1 VRAADVASV
10 RRAVA
15 ARRKRCTSDAKA
27 ELKSAQ
33 AAAKAAHDA
42 TNKH

>member
-1 VRAADVASV
+1 VSAADVAGV
-10 RRAVA
+10 HRAAA
-15 ARRKRCTSDAKA
+15 ARRKRCTSGAKA